1 MTGVWGNVKKR
12 LPGIESM
19 KFAKRYSLA
28 AVTCVIGV
36 LFAGA
41 SFAESQMSNSESS
54 AAINKSSTPLS
65 KGLMHIDPLDEGR
78 AGAIHRGKNPH
89 AKLTA
94 KQHIEVALKHF
105 SEGRL
110 PQAMAALDQA
120 IVKYPDEAA
129 LYNIRASLN
138 MSSEDTSRA
147 LADIEQAIKLDSGNA
162 LSYVVRAQVYLK
174 FERKKEAMADLNKAV
189 QLAPEWVPAYFNRG
203 TLLSYQGKNQQALK
217 DFDACIALEPHLPAP
232 YFNRGSLYYLL
243 GEKKK
248 ARADIKRFM
257 QIASVD
263 SWKKSA
269 QDLLKVWDEAE
280 KKEGG

>member
-1 MTGVWGNVKKR
+1 
-12 LPGIESM
+12 M
-19 KFAKRYSLA
+19 KFAKRHCLVA
-28 AVTCVIGV
+28 AINVAGV
-36 LFAGA
+36 LFAGV
-41 SFAESQMSNSESS
+41 SFADSQISHTESS
-54 AAINKSSTPLS
+54 ATINKPSTSLS
-65 KGLMHIDPLDEGR
+65 KGIMHIDPLDEGR
-78 AGAIHRGKNPH
+78 AGAMHRGKNPH
-89 AKLTA
+89 AKLTP
-94 KQHIEVALKHF
+94 KQHIEVVLKHF

-120 IVKYPDEAA
+120 IVKYPDDAE
-129 LYNIRASLN
+129 LYNVRASLDI
-138 MSSEDTSRA
+138 SSEDTSRA
-147 LADIEQAIKLDSGNA
+147 LADIEQAIKLDSENA
-162 LSYVVRAQVYLK
+162 LYYVVRAQVYLK
-174 FERKKEAMADLNKAV
+174 FERKKEAMVDLDKAI
-189 QLAPEWVPAYFNRG
+189 QLNSELVPAHFNRG

-217 DFDACIALEPHLPAP
+217 DFDACIALQPHLPAP

-243 GEKKK
+243 GEKHK